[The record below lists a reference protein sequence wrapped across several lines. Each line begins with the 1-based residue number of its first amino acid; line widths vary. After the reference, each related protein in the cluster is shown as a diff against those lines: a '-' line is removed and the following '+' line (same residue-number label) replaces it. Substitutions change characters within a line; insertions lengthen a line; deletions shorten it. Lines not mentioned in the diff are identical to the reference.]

1 MAGVLGDG
9 RRRHAGCR
17 RRQQTED
24 GGRRRARRE
33 MPRSRQA
40 AHRIE
45 SIGGVAVNSSCSNA
59 LLEAVLAGD
68 LPPDDESALAR
79 HLEECEA
86 CSSALERLAGGPAWC
101 REAASLLAE
110 DELDADSPS

>member
-1 MAGVLGDG
+1 M
-9 RRRHAGCR
+9 
-17 RRQQTED
+17 
-24 GGRRRARRE
+24 
-33 MPRSRQA
+33 
-40 AHRIE
+40 
-45 SIGGVAVNSSCSNA
+45 NSSCSNA

-101 REAASLLAE
+101 REAASLLA
-110 DELDADSPS
+110 DNPDLVDALVTHRFGLDDAAEAFRVAADRKAGAIKIVIEP